1 MDTIFLADAKGFF
14 VFHKGANYFM
24 ISDAE
29 SYEKAGPSNTCVVA
43 MLLPNTK
50 IKDGDHAEIKYSP
63 NWRQFSGAILA
74 TWDALSTSRRPD
86 KCTRMKGLYVETVGK

>member
-1 MDTIFLADAKGFF
+1 MSAITTTFISSTALGADELGRLKNYGYDFLADAKGFF

-63 NWRQFSGAILA
+63 NWR
-74 TWDALSTSRRPD
+74 
-86 KCTRMKGLYVETVGK
+86 